1 MCFPESTSV
10 LEINWTTT
18 TIYQKVIFK
27 KANNPLQ
34 TKEATNTY
42 KLKKIK
48 SFKKKQES
56 RNGVNTREREREVT
70 EKMGKESGIGP
81 IITGNQRKIVMK
93 NWVKERVFST
103 INWRITQHV
112 KRRHIVSCYT
122 SAGSH
127 NHHQKTC
134 NENKWCL
141 SLHSSCIFLQLF
153 RKISYH
159 VSFAFIL
166 VN

>member
-1 MCFPESTSV
+1 M
-10 LEINWTTT
+10 
-18 TIYQKVIFK
+18 IFK

-34 TKEATNTY
+34 TKDATNTY

-103 INWRITQHV
+103 IN
-112 KRRHIVSCYT
+112 
-122 SAGSH
+122 
-127 NHHQKTC
+127 
-134 NENKWCL
+134 
-141 SLHSSCIFLQLF
+141 
-153 RKISYH
+153 
-159 VSFAFIL
+159 
-166 VN
+166 